1 MIGRKK
7 PQAIPPR
14 APKQG
19 SVEALLK
26 MFTLT
31 LQRAGATVDVKE
43 PQTRTVVMTIS
54 WRKGQ

>member
-7 PQAIPPR
+7 PRTIAPR

-31 LQRAGATVDVKE
+31 LQRAGATVDVQKSG
-43 PQTRTVVMTIS
+43 TRTVVMTIS
-54 WRKGQ
+54 WKKGQ

>member
-7 PQAIPPR
+7 PQTIAPR

-31 LQRAGATVDVKE
+31 LQRAGATVDVQKSG
-43 PQTRTVVMTIS
+43 TRTVVMTIS
-54 WRKGQ
+54 WKKG